1 MHKVSIPQSVVERVI
16 AHRGKEHVYEDIAP
30 GKTALVVVDMQNAFL
45 MPGVAHVLVK
55 DGTDIVPNINRL
67 AAAVRETGGK
77 VVWIKNAFDP
87 ESLAV
92 WSVFH
97 TMTGPERT
105 KKRLTAMGSGTKG
118 HELWSGLEVKPEDM
132 VVGKDRYSA
141 FLPGSSRLSEILRG
155 HGIDTVIV
163 TGTVTNVC
171 CESTARDAMMSN
183 FKTLMVTDANAAHT
197 DEEHNASLISFY
209 LSFGDIASTD
219 QLIAWLKRNTNRRVA
234 AE

>member
-1 MHKVSIPQSVVERVI
+1 MHKVAIPQSVVERVI
-16 AHRGKEHVYEDIAP
+16 AHRGKEHVYEDIVP

-45 MPGVAHVLVK
+45 MQGVAHVLVK

-87 ESLAV
+87 ESLAI

-97 TMTGPERT
+97 NMTGPDRT
-105 KKRLTAMGSGTKG
+105 KKRLEAMGTGTKG
-118 HELWSGLEVKPEDM
+118 HELWPGLDVKPEDM
-132 VVGKDRYSA
+132 IVGKDRYSA
-141 FLPGSSRLSEILRG
+141 FLPGSSRLPEILRG

-183 FKTLMVTDANAAHT
+183 FKTVMVTDANAAHT
-197 DEEHNASLISFY
+197 DEEHNASLIAFY

-219 QLIAWLKRNTNRRVA
+219 QLVAWLKRNTNRRVA

>member
-45 MPGVAHVLVK
+45 MPGVAHVLVQ
-55 DGTDIVPNINRL
+55 DGTDIVPNINKL
-67 AAAVRETGGK
+67 ATAVRETGGK
-77 VVWIKNAFDP
+77 VVWIKAAFDP

-97 TMTGPERT
+97 NMTGPERT
-105 KKRLTAMGSGTKG
+105 KKRLAAMGSGTKG
-118 HELWSGLEVKPEDM
+118 HELWSGLDVKAEDM
-132 VVGKDRYSA
+132 IVGKDRYSA
-141 FLPGSSRLSEILRG
+141 FLPGSSRLPEILRG
-155 HGIDTVIV
+155 LGIDTVIV

-197 DEEHNASLISFY
+197 DEEHNASLIAFY

>member
-1 MHKVSIPQSVVERVI
+1 MHKIAIPQSVVERVI
-16 AHRGKEHVYEDIAP
+16 AHRGKEHVYEDIVP

-45 MPGVAHVLVK
+45 MQGVAHVLVK

-87 ESLAV
+87 ESLAI

-97 TMTGPERT
+97 SMTGPDRT
-105 KKRLTAMGSGTKG
+105 KKRLEAMGTGTKG
-118 HELWSGLEVKPEDM
+118 HELWPGLDVKTEDM
-132 VVGKDRYSA
+132 IVGKDRYSA
-141 FLPGSSRLSEILRG
+141 FLPGSSRLPEILRG
-155 HGIDTVIV
+155 QGIDTVIV

-183 FKTLMVTDANAAHT
+183 FKTVMVTDANAAHT
-197 DEEHNASLISFY
+197 DEEHNASLIAFY

-219 QLIAWLKRNTNRRVA
+219 QLVAWLKRNTNRRVA